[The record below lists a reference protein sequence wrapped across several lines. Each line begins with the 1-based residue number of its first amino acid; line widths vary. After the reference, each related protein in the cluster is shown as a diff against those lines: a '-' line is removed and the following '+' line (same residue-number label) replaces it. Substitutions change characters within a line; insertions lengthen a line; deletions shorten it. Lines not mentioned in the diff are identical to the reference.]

1 MRWNCGQYNY
11 SRIYKLEITCEVLM
25 GIVESPADG
34 RPRDK
39 ITVHAYSIHA
49 GQRAFTYYVQR
60 HEPPLSLYFRNA
72 FNVYELAGKVTTSRA
87 LKMTT
92 EKATKYFL
100 PMLCLSCID
109 VLTSVV
115 LPAPFFTL
123 LMGAFNIFCEWKS
136 VLESTHD
143 KQELREA
150 ANTFN
155 VIVKNKDDIAAIV
168 TQAMEMMAKKQEL
181 ERDRK
186 SRDEGLESSE

>member
-1 MRWNCGQYNY
+1 MDFL
-11 SRIYKLEITCEVLM
+11 LETFKNASLH
-25 GIVESPADG
+25 
-34 RPRDK
+34 
-39 ITVHAYSIHA
+39 VHAVWLALTYVAVILAMAIDFIA
-49 GQRAFTYYVQR
+49 GLRKAK
-60 HEPPLSLYFRNA
+60 A
-72 FNVYELAGKVTTSRA
+72 AGKVTTSRA

-115 LPAPFFTL
+115 LPAPFFTM

-143 KQELREA
+143 KQELRDA

-155 VIVKNKDDIAAIV
+155 VIVKNKDDIASIIM
-168 TQAMEMMAKKQEL
+168 QAMQMMEKKKEL
-181 ERDRK
+181 EK
-186 SRDEGLESSE
+186 SDTNPQIPNEE

>member
-1 MRWNCGQYNY
+1 MDFL
-11 SRIYKLEITCEVLM
+11 LETFKNASLH
-25 GIVESPADG
+25 
-34 RPRDK
+34 
-39 ITVHAYSIHA
+39 VHAVWLALTYVAVILAMAIDFIA
-49 GQRAFTYYVQR
+49 GLRKAK
-60 HEPPLSLYFRNA
+60 
-72 FNVYELAGKVTTSRA
+72 LAGKVTTSRA

-92 EKATKYFL
+92 EKATKSFL

-143 KQELREA
+143 KQELRDA

-155 VIVKNKDDIAAIV
+155 VIVKNKDDIAGIIM
-168 TQAMEMMAKKQEL
+168 QAMQMMEKKKEIEQSDTNHQIPNE
-181 ERDRK
+181 E
-186 SRDEGLESSE
+186 

>member
-1 MRWNCGQYNY
+1 MDFL
-11 SRIYKLEITCEVLM
+11 LETFKNASLH
-25 GIVESPADG
+25 
-34 RPRDK
+34 
-39 ITVHAYSIHA
+39 VHAVWLALTYVAVILAMARDFIA
-49 GQRAFTYYVQR
+49 GLRKAK
-60 HEPPLSLYFRNA
+60 
-72 FNVYELAGKVTTSRA
+72 LAGKVTTSRA

-115 LPAPFFTL
+115 LPAPFFTM

-143 KQELREA
+143 KQELRDA

-155 VIVKNKDDIAAIV
+155 VIVKNKDDIASIIM
-168 TQAMEMMAKKQEL
+168 QAMQMMEKKKEL
-181 ERDRK
+181 EK
-186 SRDEGLESSE
+186 SDTNPQIPIEE

>member
-1 MRWNCGQYNY
+1 MEFF
-11 SRIYKLEITCEVLM
+11 LETLKNA
-25 GIVESPADG
+25 SL
-34 RPRDK
+34 
-39 ITVHAYSIHA
+39 HIHA
-49 GQRAFTYYVQR
+49 VW
-60 HEPPLSLYFRNA
+60 
-72 FNVYELAGKVTTSRA
+72 LAIAYIAVILAMAVDFIAGRRKAKAAGIATTSRA

-115 LPAPFFTL
+115 LPAPFFTM

-155 VIVKNKDDIAAIV
+155 VIVKNKDDIAASL

-181 ERDRK
+181 ESKRPVIDL
-186 SRDEGLESSE
+186 SETDEQP

>member
-1 MRWNCGQYNY
+1 MEFLIETLKNA
-11 SRIYKLEITCEVLM
+11 SLH
-25 GIVESPADG
+25 
-34 RPRDK
+34 
-39 ITVHAYSIHA
+39 VHAVWLVIAYIAVILAMAVDFIA
-49 GQRAFTYYVQR
+49 GLKKAKQ
-60 HEPPLSLYFRNA
+60 
-72 FNVYELAGKVTTSRA
+72 AGKVTTSRA

-168 TQAMEMMAKKQEL
+168 TQAMEMMAKKQEI
-181 ERDRK
+181 
-186 SRDEGLESSE
+186 ESKRPNIHFNEEDQP

>member
-1 MRWNCGQYNY
+1 MDFL
-11 SRIYKLEITCEVLM
+11 LETFKNASLH
-25 GIVESPADG
+25 
-34 RPRDK
+34 
-39 ITVHAYSIHA
+39 VHAVWLALTYVAVILAMAIDFIA
-49 GQRAFTYYVQR
+49 GLRKAK
-60 HEPPLSLYFRNA
+60 A
-72 FNVYELAGKVTTSRA
+72 AGKVTTSRA

-115 LPAPFFTL
+115 LPAPFFTM

-143 KQELREA
+143 KQELRDA

-155 VIVKNKDDIAAIV
+155 VIVKNKDDIASIIM
-168 TQAMEMMAKKQEL
+168 QAMQMMEKKKEI
-181 ERDRK
+181 EK
-186 SRDEGLESSE
+186 SDTNPQIPIEE

>member
-1 MRWNCGQYNY
+1 MDFL
-11 SRIYKLEITCEVLM
+11 LETFKNASLH
-25 GIVESPADG
+25 
-34 RPRDK
+34 
-39 ITVHAYSIHA
+39 VHAVWLALTYVAVILAMAIDFIA
-49 GQRAFTYYVQR
+49 GLRKAK
-60 HEPPLSLYFRNA
+60 
-72 FNVYELAGKVTTSRA
+72 LAGKVTTSRA

-115 LPAPFFTL
+115 LPAPFFTM

-143 KQELREA
+143 KQELRDA

-155 VIVKNKDDIAAIV
+155 VIVKNKDDIAGIIM
-168 TQAMEMMAKKQEL
+168 QAMQMMEKKREI
-181 ERDRK
+181 
-186 SRDEGLESSE
+186 ESIQNNINPKTEES

>member
-1 MRWNCGQYNY
+1 MDFL
-11 SRIYKLEITCEVLM
+11 LETFKNASLH
-25 GIVESPADG
+25 
-34 RPRDK
+34 
-39 ITVHAYSIHA
+39 VHAVWLALTYVAVILAMAIDFIA
-49 GQRAFTYYVQR
+49 GLRKAK
-60 HEPPLSLYFRNA
+60 A
-72 FNVYELAGKVTTSRA
+72 AGKVTTSRA

-92 EKATKYFL
+92 ENATKYFL

-115 LPAPFFTL
+115 LPAPFFTM

-155 VIVKNKDDIAAIV
+155 VIVKNKDDIAGIIM
-168 TQAMEMMAKKQEL
+168 QAMEMMEKKQAI
-181 ERDRK
+181 
-186 SRDEGLESSE
+186 ESNNKNINPQTTEEA

>member
-1 MRWNCGQYNY
+1 MDFL
-11 SRIYKLEITCEVLM
+11 LETFKNASLH
-25 GIVESPADG
+25 
-34 RPRDK
+34 
-39 ITVHAYSIHA
+39 VHAVWLALTYVAVILAMAIDFSA
-49 GQRAFTYYVQR
+49 GLRKAK
-60 HEPPLSLYFRNA
+60 
-72 FNVYELAGKVTTSRA
+72 LAGKVTTSRA

-115 LPAPFFTL
+115 LPAPFFTM

-143 KQELREA
+143 KQELRDA

-155 VIVKNKDDIAAIV
+155 VIVKNKDDIAGIIM
-168 TQAMEMMAKKQEL
+168 QAMQMMEKKKEL
-181 ERDRK
+181 EK
-186 SRDEGLESSE
+186 SDTNPQIPIEE

>member
-1 MRWNCGQYNY
+1 MWLALSYVAV
-11 SRIYKLEITCEVLM
+11 ILAMAIDF
-25 GIVESPADG
+25 I
-34 RPRDK
+34 
-39 ITVHAYSIHA
+39 A
-49 GQRAFTYYVQR
+49 GLRKAK
-60 HEPPLSLYFRNA
+60 
-72 FNVYELAGKVTTSRA
+72 LAGKDTTIRA

-115 LPAPFFTL
+115 LPAPFFTM

-143 KQELREA
+143 KQELRDA

-155 VIVKNKDDIAAIV
+155 VIVKNKDDIAGIIM
-168 TQAMEMMAKKQEL
+168 QAMQMMEQSQSLKARPRE
-181 ERDRK
+181 
-186 SRDEGLESSE
+186 

>member
-1 MRWNCGQYNY
+1 
-11 SRIYKLEITCEVLM
+11 
-25 GIVESPADG
+25 
-34 RPRDK
+34 
-39 ITVHAYSIHA
+39 
-49 GQRAFTYYVQR
+49 
-60 HEPPLSLYFRNA
+60 
-72 FNVYELAGKVTTSRA
+72 
-87 LKMTT
+87 
-92 EKATKYFL
+92 
-100 PMLCLSCID
+100 MLCLSCID

-181 ERDRK
+181 ERKRPTINFTNT
-186 SRDEGLESSE
+186 EEQ